1 MPGTEKGPSV
11 PGTRKNCSPGTETP
25 SSVPGNR
32 FLQYLSQH
40 TLRLGAKRRRGFGGN
55 APPTSSEASST
66 YRSIRCDRY
75 CSKAGLY
82 ASETW
87 MKESPTEMS

>member
-11 PGTRKNCSPGTETP
+11 PGTRKYCSPGTETP

-40 TLRLGAKRRRGFGGN
+40 TLR
-55 APPTSSEASST
+55 
-66 YRSIRCDRY
+66 
-75 CSKAGLY
+75 
-82 ASETW
+82 
-87 MKESPTEMS
+87 